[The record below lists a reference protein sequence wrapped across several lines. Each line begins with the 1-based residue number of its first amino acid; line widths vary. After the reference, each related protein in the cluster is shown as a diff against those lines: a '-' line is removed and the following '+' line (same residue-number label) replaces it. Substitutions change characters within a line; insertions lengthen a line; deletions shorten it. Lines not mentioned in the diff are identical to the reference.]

1 LQYSVQQ
8 GQIDLSDVSQVD
20 ALEEKEK
27 IKKRFCFKIVTPAR
41 VFIIDAETDDNM
53 KSWIQ
58 AIKTTK
64 DKPKDKKKPKKAGD
78 PVNFHFYVL
87 SNVF

>member
-1 LQYSVQQ
+1 MSE
-8 GQIDLSDVSQVD
+8 VSQVD

-41 VFIIDAETDDNM
+41 VFIIDAETEDNM

-58 AIKTTK
+58 TIKSTK
-64 DKPKDKKKPKKAGD
+64 DQPKDKKKKESKKAGD
-78 PVNFHFYVL
+78 PVIIRFCFL
-87 SNVF
+87 LAF